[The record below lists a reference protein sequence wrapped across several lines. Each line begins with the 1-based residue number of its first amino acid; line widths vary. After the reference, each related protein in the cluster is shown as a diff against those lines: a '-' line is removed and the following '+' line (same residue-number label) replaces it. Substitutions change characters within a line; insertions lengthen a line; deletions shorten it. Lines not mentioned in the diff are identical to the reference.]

1 MHNTFEKGTD
11 MIPSPKSPASN
22 PQSISRRQML
32 RRGAGLA
39 AGLAAFTRPGRL
51 LGADPGPAVTKGRI
65 KQSIVEWPFTTAG
78 EKWSVEKL
86 CQVAKALG
94 CLSVELLPAKDY
106 PTLKKYGLTC
116 AIGQIDMNPDPPFVY
131 GFNNPDHWPRV
142 MKATTEA
149 IDAAAAFGA
158 PSVICF
164 TGYAARNP
172 KDPKSKLISPE
183 KGAKNCVEGFKKI
196 VRHAEQKNIT
206 LCIEM
211 LNSRV
216 SNHPMKGHPG
226 YQGDHTDYCIDII
239 KKVGSPRFKLLFDI
253 YHVQIMDGDII
264 TRLRDYKEYI
274 GHVHTAG
281 NPGRGELDLK
291 QEISYRPIM
300 EALVE
305 IGYQG
310 YVGQEF
316 IPTRD
321 PYQGLREAVTLC
333 DV

>member
-1 MHNTFEKGTD
+1 
-11 MIPSPKSPASN
+11 MIRSSDPAALN
-22 PQSISRRQML
+22 PPSISRRQML
-32 RRGAGLA
+32 QRGAGLTVGVA
-39 AGLAAFTRPGRL
+39 ALAQARRVLAAD
-51 LGADPGPAVTKGRI
+51 AGPASTRGRI
-65 KQSIVEWPFTTAG
+65 KQSIVEWPFTSAG

-86 CQVAKALG
+86 CQVAKDLG

-116 AIGQIDMNPDPPFVY
+116 AIGQIDMNPDPPFLY

-142 MKATTEA
+142 MKATTDA

-164 TGYAARNP
+164 TGYAAKNP
-172 KDPKSKLISPE
+172 KDPKSKLITPE

-196 VRHAEQKNIT
+196 VGHAEKQNVT

-216 SNHPMKGHPG
+216 ANHPMKGHPG
-226 YQGDHTDYCIDII
+226 YQGDHTDYCIDLI
-239 KKVGSPRFKLLFDI
+239 KKVGSPRFKLLFDV

-264 TRLRDYKEYI
+264 TRIRNYKDYI

-281 NPGRGELDLK
+281 NPGRGELDAK

-305 IGYQG
+305 VGYQG

-321 PYQGLREAVTLC
+321 PFQGLREAVTLC